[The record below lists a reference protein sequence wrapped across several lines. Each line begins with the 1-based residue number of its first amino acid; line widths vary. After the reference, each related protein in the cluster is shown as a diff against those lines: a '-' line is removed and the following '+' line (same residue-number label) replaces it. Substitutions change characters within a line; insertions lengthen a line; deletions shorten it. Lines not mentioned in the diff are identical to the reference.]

1 MRKLYLLLPAL
12 ALTIVV
18 GSCSSGGDEETPT
31 DTSGQPA
38 TEQAAPPAATAPAST
53 PDPAP
58 TAEAEDEGQ
67 PSDILT
73 GISLNPVFIPST
85 DPDARRNATAEGR
98 TDPFADIAFS
108 PTVVFAPEPPP
119 EPVTPPQNVPSVP
132 RVTPQPAPAPTNS
145 NANASGNVG
154 NGNNNASLVSLGAD
168 PTGSSVSS
176 TLDFSPVLPAAPIA
190 QLAEET
196 QVTGIIQLNGVDNI
210 MVKAP
215 NEEFSRYVQVGDFIA
230 DGQVKV
236 KRVDFRRNSPVVVLE
251 QLGIE
256 VYKEIEDVLLADRS
270 GSQSTGSEVEASEG

>member
-1 MRKLYLLLPAL
+1 MRKLYFLLPAL
-12 ALTIVV
+12 ALTILV
-18 GSCSSGGDEETPT
+18 GSCSSGGDEETPA
-31 DTSGQPA
+31 DTSEQPVP
-38 TEQAAPPAATAPAST
+38 EQAAPPAATAPAPT

-58 TAEAEDEGQ
+58 TAETEEGEE

-73 GISLNPVFIPST
+73 SISTNPVFIPST

-98 TDPFADIAFS
+98 TDPFADFAFN

-132 RVTPQPAPAPTNS
+132 SVNPQPTAAP
-145 NANASGNVG
+145 NVDD
-154 NGNNNASLVSLGAD
+154 AALASLGAD
-168 PTGSSVSS
+168 PNSGSVSS
-176 TLDFSPVLPAAPIA
+176 TLDFSPVLPEAPVA
-190 QLAEET
+190 LLAEET
-196 QVTGIIQLNGVDNI
+196 QVTGVVQLNGVDNV

-256 VYKEIEDVLLADRS
+256 VFKEIEDVLLADRS
-270 GSQSTGSEVEASEG
+270 SDAPATPEVEASEG

>member
-1 MRKLYLLLPAL
+1 MRKLYFLLPAL
-12 ALTIVV
+12 ALTIIM

-31 DTSGQPA
+31 DTSEQPVP
-38 TEQAAPPAATAPAST
+38 EQAAPPAVTAPT

-58 TAEAEDEGQ
+58 TAEAEEESE

-73 GISLNPVFIPST
+73 SISTNPVFIPST

-98 TDPFADIAFS
+98 TDPFADFAFN

-132 RVTPQPAPAPTNS
+132 RVTPQPAPTANS
-145 NANASGNVG
+145 NSNNNAN
-154 NGNNNASLVSLGAD
+154 NNNASDSTALVSLGAD
-168 PTGSSVSS
+168 PGGGSVSS
-176 TLDFSPVLPAAPIA
+176 TLDFSPVLPQPPAA

-196 QVTGIIQLNGVDNI
+196 QVTGVIQLNGVDNI

-270 GSQSTGSEVEASEG
+270 SNTPAAPEAEASEG